1 MTFQDRMRQRWNR
14 LTDRLRAD
22 PAVPARQWTRRQWPA
37 LAALALAIAGVGT
50 LDVWLGTCGFAGC
63 PSATEIRSYKPSEGS
78 RVFDRSGKLMG
89 QLTQVRRVNVPLG
102 QVPRH
107 VRQAFIA
114 IEDRRFYRH
123 HGLDWRAVPR
133 AAVRNIAAGRVREG
147 FSTITMQVA
156 RNTFTPRLVRS
167 RSLRKKLLE
176 LRLARLIERNLT
188 KDEILELY
196 LNVIYLGNGVYG
208 VEAASRDLFGKSIE
222 DVSVA
227 EGAVLAALPKGPSV
241 YTPRVNPD
249 RARTRRDLVLTLMVR
264 EGYLSAERAERAQGE
279 RLRVAR
285 KEWRPVIAR
294 SAAIDPV
301 RAVVDSILG
310 PDALERG
317 DVRVYTTI
325 DPRAQAA
332 AERAVRR
339 QAARIQ
345 REAENWHGKTDEQV
359 EGALVALDPRTG
371 DIRAIVGGR
380 SETRG
385 GFNRAMSARR
395 QPGSAFKP
403 FVYAAALG
411 AGLSPATYVDDEPVS
426 IEQQGRVW
434 TPANYGGEYQ
444 GRTTLRRALMRSA
457 NAATV
462 RVSRTVGESRV
473 IDAARRAGITSP
485 LSPLPSIALGALE
498 VSPLELVTA
507 YAPFA
512 NGGLRVQPRIVRR
525 IEDSDG
531 AVLWTADSTVHVR
544 VMAPED
550 AYQLTAMLRGA
561 VDYGTGNAVRAYG
574 ARGPIAGKTG
584 TTNNNAD
591 VWFVGYTPSLVAG
604 VWFGYDT
611 PRQLSGNASGGRL
624 AAPAWAE
631 FYVNGWRDRSGAAA
645 WQPPAGMVR
654 AVIDAQT
661 GELASEWCEHTIV
674 EWYEADQAPTNYC
687 RTHEAPYWIEEEDAF
702 GRKLVDAFKKIFRM
716 D

>member
-1 MTFQDRMRQRWNR
+1 MVRQRAER
-14 LTDRLRAD
+14 FAERLRPD
-22 PAVPARQWTRRQWPA
+22 PAVPARAWARARWRSLSA
-37 LAALALAIAGVGT
+37 LVLLVTAIVT
-50 LDVWLGTCGFAGC
+50 FDVWLGTCGFTGC

-78 RVFDRSGKLMG
+78 RVYDRSGKLLG
-89 QLTQVRRVNVPLG
+89 QLTQVRRINVPLG
-102 QVPRH
+102 KVPRH

-114 IEDRRFYRH
+114 VEDRRFYEH
-123 HGLDWRAVPR
+123 HGVDWRSIPR
-133 AAVRNIAAGRVREG
+133 AALANIAAGRVREG

-176 LRLARLIERNLT
+176 LRLARLIEQNLT

-208 VEAASRDLFGKSIE
+208 IEAASRDLFGKSVNDLTI
-222 DVSVA
+222 A
-227 EGAVLAALPKGPSV
+227 QGAVLAALPKGPSV

-249 RARTRRDLVLTLMVR
+249 RARSRRDLVLALMAR
-264 EGYLSAERAERAQGE
+264 EGYISAERAERAKNE
-279 RLRVAR
+279 RLRIAR
-285 KEWRPVIAR
+285 EEWRPSIAR
-294 SAAIDPV
+294 SSAIDPV

-310 PDALERG
+310 EDALERG

-339 QAARIQ
+339 QAARIE
-345 REAENWHGKTDEQV
+345 REAENWNGDSDEHV
-359 EGALVALDPRTG
+359 EGALAALDPRSG
-371 DIRAIVGGR
+371 AIRAIVGGR
-380 SETRG
+380 SGTRG
-385 GFNRAMSARR
+385 GFNRATSARR

-411 AGLSPATYVDDEPVS
+411 SGLGPATYVDDEPITV
-426 IEQQGRVW
+426 EQHGRLW
-434 TPANYGGEYQ
+434 TPANYDGEYQ

-462 RVSRTVGESRV
+462 RVSRTVGEDRV
-473 IDAARRAGITSP
+473 IDVARRAGITSP
-485 LSPLPSIALGALE
+485 LSPVPSIALGALE
-498 VSPLELVTA
+498 VTPLELVAA

-512 NGGLRVQPRIVRR
+512 NGGLRIQPHIVRR

-531 AVLWTADSTVHVR
+531 VVLWEPDSMPPVR
-544 VMAPED
+544 VMTPED
-550 AYQLTAMLRGA
+550 AYQLTSMLRAA
-561 VDYGTGNAVRAYG
+561 VDYGTGSAVRAYG

-591 VWFVGYTPSLVAG
+591 VWFVGYTPTLVAG
-604 VWFGYDT
+604 VWFGYDS
-611 PRQLSGNASGGRL
+611 PHQLSGNASGGRL

-631 FYVNGWRDRSGAAA
+631 FYVNGWRDRGNTAA
-645 WQPPAGMVR
+645 WEPPPGMER
-654 AVIDAQT
+654 ALIDAQT
-661 GELASEWCEHTIV
+661 GELATEWCEHVVV
-674 EWYEADQAPTNYC
+674 EWFEPGMAPTNYC
-687 RTHEAPYWIEEEDAF
+687 RSHEEPYWDEDDGF
-702 GRKLVDAFKKIFRM
+702 GRRLVDAFKKIFRM

>member
-1 MTFQDRMRQRWNR
+1 MTIHQRARQRWKR
-14 LTDRLRAD
+14 LVERLRPD
-22 PAVPARQWTRRQWPA
+22 PAVPARQWARERWRILGA
-37 LAALALAIAGVGT
+37 LVLLVTAIVT
-50 LDVWLGTCGFAGC
+50 FDVWLGTCGFAGC
-63 PSATEIRSYKPSEGS
+63 PSATEIRSFKPSEGS
-78 RVFDRSGKLMG
+78 RVFDRSGKLLG
-89 QLTQVRRVNVPLG
+89 QLTHVRRINVPLG
-102 QVPRH
+102 MVPRH
-107 VRQAFIA
+107 VRQAFISV
-114 IEDRRFYRH
+114 EDRRFYDHR
-123 HGLDWRAVPR
+123 GLDWRAVPR
-133 AAVRNIAAGRVREG
+133 AALANIAAGRVREG

-156 RNTFTPRLVRS
+156 RNTFTPRLVRA

-208 VEAASRDLFGKSIE
+208 VEAASRDLFGKGV
-222 DVSVA
+222 DDLSVA

-249 RARTRRDLVLTLMVR
+249 RARTRRNLVLALMAR
-264 EGYLSAERAERAQGE
+264 EGYISPEKAERAQAE

-285 KEWRPVIAR
+285 EEWRPNVAR
-294 SAAIDPV
+294 STAIDPV
-301 RAVVDSILG
+301 RVVVDSLLG
-310 PDALERG
+310 EDALERG

-325 DPRAQAA
+325 DPRAQGA

-339 QAARIQ
+339 QAARIE
-345 REAENWHGKTDEQV
+345 REAENWNGKSDDQV

-371 DIRAIVGGR
+371 EIRAIVGGR
-380 SETRG
+380 SGTRG
-385 GFNRAMSARR
+385 GFNRATSARR

-411 AGLSPATYVDDEPVS
+411 AGLGPATYVDDEPITV
-426 IEQQGRVW
+426 EQHGRLW
-434 TPANYGGEYQ
+434 TPANYGGEYD

-462 RVSRTVGESRV
+462 RVSRTVGEGRV
-473 IDAARRAGITSP
+473 IDAARRAGISSP

-498 VSPLELVTA
+498 VTPLELVAA

-512 NGGLRVQPRIVRR
+512 NGGVRVQPHIVRR

-531 AVLWTADSTVHVR
+531 ALLWEHDSMPPVR
-544 VMAPED
+544 VMSPED

-561 VDYGTGNAVRAYG
+561 VDYGTGSAVRAYG

-591 VWFVGYTPSLVAG
+591 VWFVGYTPTLVAG
-604 VWFGYDT
+604 VWFGYDA

-631 FYVNGWRDRSGAAA
+631 FYVNGWRDRSNAAA

-661 GELASEWCEHTIV
+661 GELATDWCEHAIV
-674 EWYEADQAPTNYC
+674 EWYEPGLAPTNYC
-687 RTHEAPYWIEEEDAF
+687 RTHEEPYWDEDEGF
-702 GRKLVDAFKKIFRM
+702 GRRLVDAFKKIFKM
-716 D
+716 E

>member
-1 MTFQDRMRQRWNR
+1 MTFQDRLRQRWR
-14 LTDRLRAD
+14 VFVDRLRPD
-22 PAVPARQWTRRQWPA
+22 PAVPARQWARRQWPT
-37 LAALALAIAGVGT
+37 LAAVAVTIAGVGT
-50 LDVWLGTCGFAGC
+50 LDAWLATCGFGGC
-63 PSATEIRSYKPSEGS
+63 PSATAIRSYRPSEGS
-78 RVFDRSGKLMG
+78 RVYDRSGKLLG
-89 QLTQVRRVNVPLG
+89 QLTEVRRVNVSLG
-102 QVPRH
+102 EVPRH

-114 IEDRRFYRH
+114 VEDRRFH
-123 HGLDWRAVPR
+123 SHDGLDWRAVPR
-133 AAVRNIAAGRVREG
+133 AAIRNIAAGGVREG

-156 RNTFTPRLVRS
+156 RNAFTPRLVRA
-167 RSLRKKLLE
+167 RTMRKKLLE

-208 VEAASRDLFGKSIE
+208 VEAASRDLFGKS
-222 DVSVA
+222 VSDLSVS

-249 RARTRRDLVLTLMVR
+249 RARRRRDLVLSLMAR
-264 EGYLSAERAERAQGE
+264 EGYISDERAQRASQE
-279 RLRVAR
+279 RLRVAS
-285 KEWRPVIAR
+285 KEWKPNVPR

-301 RAVVDSILG
+301 RAVVDSLLG
-310 PDALERG
+310 RDALERG

-325 DPRAQAA
+325 DPRAQTA

-345 REAENWHGKTDEQV
+345 REAERWSGRTDEEV
-359 EGALVALDPRTG
+359 EGALVALDPRSG
-371 DIRAIVGGR
+371 DVRAIVGGR
-380 SETRG
+380 NGTRG
-385 GFNRAMSARR
+385 GFNRAIAARR

-411 AGLSPATYVDDEPVS
+411 AGLGPATYVDDEPISV
-426 IEQQGRVW
+426 QMQGRVW

-462 RVSRTVGESRV
+462 RVSRTVGEGRV
-473 IDAARRAGITSP
+473 VDAARRAGITSP

-498 VSPLELVTA
+498 VTPMELVSA

-512 NGGLRVQPRIVRR
+512 NGGLRVRPRIVRR

-531 AVLWTADSTVHVR
+531 AVLWQADSAARPR
-544 VMAPED
+544 VMTPED
-550 AYQLTAMLRGA
+550 AYQITAMLRGA
-561 VDYGTGNAVRAYG
+561 VDYGTGSAVRAYG

-591 VWFVGYTPSLVAG
+591 VWFVGYTPTLVAG

-631 FYVNGWRDRSGAAA
+631 FYVNGWRERGSAAA
-645 WQPPAGMVR
+645 WQPPPGMVR

-674 EWYEADQAPTNYC
+674 EWFEPGMEPTNYC
-687 RTHEAPYWIEEEDAF
+687 RTHEEPYWIEGEDGF